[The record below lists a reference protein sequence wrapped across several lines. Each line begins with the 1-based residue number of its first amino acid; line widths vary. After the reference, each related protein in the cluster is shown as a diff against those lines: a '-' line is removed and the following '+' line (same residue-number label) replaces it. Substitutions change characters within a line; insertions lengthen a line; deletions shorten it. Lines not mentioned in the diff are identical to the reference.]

1 MDVQEKIYRKLF
13 YLIYFMS
20 FIAFALLAIYK
31 MPAKVEPLYIALVFD
46 FVFSIVYILMKYLMP
61 EGDITLFLISTFL
74 AEIGLIIIYR
84 LQPDLAIKQ
93 IVWVASGMLLY
104 IITAY
109 LYRFTDR
116 INRYYLIYIVLGI
129 ALLVVTL
136 AFGKEVGGSTNWL
149 SIDGITF
156 QPSEFVKLLYIL
168 FMANFLMKKGEDKKV
183 WYALGITLLLVLL
196 LMLQKDLGSALIFY
210 LTGLIMVYVATSNLI
225 YTGLGLVALGAGG
238 VMSFYIFEHVRIRI
252 YAWLNPWIDVP
263 GKGYQIVQSL
273 LAISSGGYL
282 GTGLGLG
289 HPELIPAVYTDF
301 IFSAISEEMG
311 FLGAA
316 ALIFMYFLILYR
328 GIRISLRCEDPV
340 DKLVAVG
347 LTAMFSIQVFTII
360 GGVIKFIPLTGVTLP
375 FISYGGSSIIMSF
388 ILLGILKSISE
399 RIGDDVEHQ

>member
-93 IVWVASGMLLY
+93 IVWVTSGMLLY

-116 INRYYLIYIVLGI
+116 INRYYSIYIVLGI

-136 AFGKEVGGSTNWL
+136 VFGKEVGGSTNWL

-183 WYALGITLLLVLL
+183 LYAFGITLSLVLL

-225 YTGLGLVALGAGG
+225 YTGLGLAALGAGG

-375 FISYGGSSIIMSF
+375 FISYGGSSIVMSF